1 MSKRRMDAKTTGAKA
16 ASSREGSSITSE
28 KRVQD
33 PEESTSSAFG
43 HLAWVALA
51 VLLGAASYFVMTRTS
66 GSTKVV
72 EPTDWLPESYAVCTE
87 PGKVYTVD
95 EGKPNVDC
103 VLVVRGEIAST
114 GSRGELHVFVFVM
127 SADPL
132 RLLL

>member
-1 MSKRRMDAKTTGAKA
+1 MSKRRMDTKTSGAKSTSA
-16 ASSREGSSITSE
+16 REGSSTTSE
-28 KRVQD
+28 KRVQGS
-33 PEESTSSAFG
+33 EESTSGAFG

-66 GSTKVV
+66 GTTRVV

-103 VLVVRGEIAST
+103 VLVVRGEVAST
-114 GSRGELHVFVFVM
+114 GSRGEPYSYGFVM
-127 SADPL
+127 SADRL